1 MLILDAPSA
10 LPPGAPWWGAVVLAA
25 GPGIA
30 AVIIAWFQY
39 RQKKPAMPELAPIVE
54 RVTAAEE
61 KIVAIAGTDRAD
73 VAQLKEDVGA
83 IGVDLGRL
91 RDAVERR
98 WTADDKRRGRAGELA
113 QADREKLHEAIAG
126 LREKVATMTG
136 TLQGMM
142 ERGSNGNR

>member
-10 LPPGAPWWGAVVLAA
+10 LPPGAPWWGAIVLAA

-30 AVIIAWFQY
+30 AIIIAWFQY

-61 KIVAIAGTDRAD
+61 KIVAIASVDRGD
-73 VAQLKEDVGA
+73 VAKLKEDLGA
-83 IGVDLGRL
+83 LAADVEAL
-91 RDAVERR
+91 RGAVERR

-113 QADREKLHEAIAG
+113 QQDRKELHDALAT
-126 LREKVATMTG
+126 LRERVAGMAG
-136 TLQGMM
+136 RLEGMM
-142 ERGSNGNR
+142 ERSHGRQ

>member
-10 LPPGAPWWGAVVLAA
+10 LPPGAPWWGAIVLAA

-30 AVIIAWFQY
+30 AIVIAWFQY

-54 RVTAAEE
+54 RITAAEE

-91 RDAVERR
+91 RDEVKKR
-98 WTADDKRRGRAGELA
+98 WDADDARRGRAGKYAEEERKELRRDIA
-113 QADREKLHEAIAG
+113 AISERVAG
-126 LREKVATMTG
+126 MAGRIE
-136 TLQGMM
+136 GMVTP
-142 ERGSNGNR
+142 RGR

>member
-1 MLILDAPSA
+1 MILLDAPSA
-10 LPPGAPWWGAVVLAA
+10 LPPGAPWWGAIVLAA

-30 AVIIAWFQY
+30 AIIIAWFQY

-83 IGVDLGRL
+83 LASDVETL
-91 RDAVERR
+91 RNAAERR
-98 WTADDKRRGRAGELA
+98 WKADDVRRGRAGELA
-113 QADREKLHEAIAG
+113 QADRKELHDALST
-126 LREKVATMTG
+126 LRERVAGMAG
-136 TLQGMM
+136 RLEGMM
-142 ERGSNGNR
+142 ERSHGR

>member
-10 LPPGAPWWGAVVLAA
+10 LPPNAPWWGAIILAA

-30 AVIIAWFQY
+30 AVIIAWLQH
-39 RQKKPAMPELAPIVE
+39 RAKKPAMPELAPIVE

-83 IGVDLGRL
+83 LASDVETL
-91 RDAVERR
+91 RNAVERR
-98 WTADDKRRGRAGELA
+98 WKADDARRGRAGELA
-113 QADREKLHEAIAG
+113 QQDRKELHDALST
-126 LREKVATMTG
+126 LRERVAGMAG
-136 TLQGMM
+136 RLEGMM
-142 ERGSNGNR
+142 ERSHGNR

>member
-10 LPPGAPWWGAVVLAA
+10 LPPGAPWWGAIVLAA

-30 AVIIAWFQY
+30 AIIIAWFQY
-39 RQKKPAMPELAPIVE
+39 RQKKPALPELAPIVE

-61 KIVAIAGTDRAD
+61 KIVAIASVDRGDVAKLKDDLGALAAD
-73 VAQLKEDVGA
+73 VEA
-83 IGVDLGRL
+83 L
-91 RDAVERR
+91 RSAVERR

-142 ERGSNGNR
+142 ERGNGNR

>member
-10 LPPGAPWWGAVVLAA
+10 LPPGAPWWGAIVLAA

-30 AVIIAWFQY
+30 AIIIAWFQY

-61 KIVAIAGTDRAD
+61 KIVAIASVDRGDVAKLKDDLGALAAD
-73 VAQLKEDVGA
+73 VEA
-83 IGVDLGRL
+83 L
-91 RDAVERR
+91 RSAVERR

-113 QADREKLHEAIAG
+113 QADREKLHEAISG
-126 LREKVATMTG
+126 LREKVAGMAG
-136 TLQGMM
+136 TLSAMM
-142 ERGSNGNR
+142 ERSNGNR

>member
-10 LPPGAPWWGAVVLAA
+10 LPPGAPWWGAIVLAA

-30 AVIIAWFQY
+30 AIVIAWFQY

-83 IGVDLGRL
+83 LASDVEAL
-91 RDAVERR
+91 RNAVERR
-98 WTADDKRRGRAGELA
+98 WKADDARRGRAGELA
-113 QADREKLHEAIAG
+113 QADRKELHDALST
-126 LREKVATMTG
+126 LRERVAGMAG
-136 TLQGMM
+136 RLEGMM
-142 ERGSNGNR
+142 ERSHGNR